1 MASFKSF
8 YHRIYNDY
16 FMKSRLDE
24 YEEII
29 IKSLEKGYEFITLK
43 DYYVKLN
50 SRELGSGKYFI
61 LRHDIDTDLRTT
73 RRMFEIEQKH
83 KVQSTYYF
91 RLSTINIPL
100 MKEIDAFESEASYH
114 FEEIAQYCKD
124 KYIKTKEEAVKKIE
138 EIRKVFKENFKK
150 LEDLI
155 GIKFHTVAAHGDFV
169 NKKIGLTSS
178 LITED
183 RALREELMIKCE
195 SYDEILLNSFSMYI
209 SDVQYPVFYSPE
221 NIFDS
226 IGRDQVICFLVHPRN
241 WCSNGFVNTKD
252 NLKRLYEGLKWR

>member
-8 YHRIYNDY
+8 YNRIYNDY

-43 DYYVKLN
+43 DYYIKLN
-50 SRELGSGKYFI
+50 SKELENVKYFI

-73 RRMFEIEQKH
+73 RRMFAIEKKH

-91 RLSTINIPL
+91 RLSTLDAKLIN
-100 MKEIDAFESEASYH
+100 EINCFKSEATYH
-114 FEEIAQYCKD
+114 YEEIAQYCKD
-124 KYIKTKEEAVKKIE
+124 HKITNREEALSKFPEIKQRLIE
-138 EIRKVFKENFKK
+138 NVRMLENRYNMEVST
-150 LEDLI
+150 L
-155 GIKFHTVAAHGDFV
+155 ASHGDFV
-169 NKKIGLTSS
+169 NRKLNLINKQLFEDDELRKKLDIVG
-178 LITED
+178 E
-183 RALREELMIKCE
+183 A
-195 SYDEILLNSFSMYI
+195 YDKPLQDSFDNYV
-209 SDVQYPVFYSPE
+209 SDAQHPVFYSPE

-226 IGRDQVICFLVHPRN
+226 IGRDKVICFLVHPRN
-241 WCSNGFVNTKD
+241 WCSNGLVNTKD